1 VTSTFPGSILEANV
15 KRQTAYIVGGIG
27 VGVVLLIVG
36 IPAWVIGLFILA
48 AIAAP
53 AVGYAILDP
62 SQKRRLKGIARKQIG
77 SGRR

>member
-1 VTSTFPGSILEANV
+1 M
-15 KRQTAYIVGGIG
+15 KRQTAYVLGG
-27 VGVVLLIVG
+27 VGVGVLLLIVG
-36 IPAWVIGLFILA
+36 IPAWVIGLVILA

-53 AVGYAILDP
+53 AIGYAILDP